1 MKTHHKPLIVA
12 RIAKFASLLAIIL
25 GVGLITSCG
34 QSDVRVV
41 EPTGVVDRYVVAS
54 GTYQRV
60 MRGEIVQII
69 PRKLEV
75 HVGDEIIIENQDNIT
90 HMIGPF
96 TVRAGETLR
105 HVWASTGTIEGDCT
119 FIPDQKVTIRVLP
132 QTQPRTKKSF
142 WPEIQVE
149 NVDGATVDTADF
161 KSDKVLVVT
170 LWSTWCVPCRRELP
184 QLQKFA
190 EANSSV
196 SIVAVNLGDDAPSV
210 RAYANELGLTMPI
223 LLDAYGRISSAVGV
237 ASVPATILIRDK
249 QVVATHLGEIS
260 AKELVEFVSQNS

>member
-1 MKTHHKPLIVA
+1 MKKHRKQSVA
-12 RIAKFASLLAIIL
+12 PRVAKFASLLTIFL
-25 GVGLITSCG
+25 GIGLIASCG
-34 QSDVRVV
+34 QPDVRVV
-41 EPTGVVDRYVVAS
+41 EPTGVVDRYFVPA

-69 PRKLEV
+69 PRQLEV

-132 QTQPRTKKSF
+132 TEQAKAKKYF

-149 NVDGATVDTADF
+149 NLDGATVDTADF
-161 KSDKVLVVT
+161 NGDKVLVVT

-184 QLQKFA
+184 QLQNFA

-196 SIVAVNLGDDAPSV
+196 SVVAVNLGDDAPSV
-210 RAYANELGLTMPI
+210 RAYANELGLTIPI

-237 ASVPATILIRDK
+237 ASVPATILIRDSG
-249 QVVATHLGEIS
+249 VVATHLGEIS
-260 AKELVEFVSQNS
+260 ANELVEFVNQNT